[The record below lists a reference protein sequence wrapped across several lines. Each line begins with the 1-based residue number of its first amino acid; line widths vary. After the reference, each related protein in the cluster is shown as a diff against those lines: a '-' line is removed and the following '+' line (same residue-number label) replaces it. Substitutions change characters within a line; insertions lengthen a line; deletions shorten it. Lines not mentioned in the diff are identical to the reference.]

1 MIKEVL
7 LEVIDLK
14 KYFVLKKS
22 KFNMLN
28 KRIVKAVDGVSFNV
42 FKGETL
48 GFIGDSGS
56 GKTTTAWTIMKLY
69 EPSSGKIYF
78 DGEDITDLSEKEM
91 LTYRKRMQMIFQD
104 PYSSLDPRIKIGT
117 SMREPL
123 RVFNKGTVSSQ
134 KKKVKSLMKL
144 VELKLDKYN
153 CYPHQLSGGERQ
165 RVCIVRALV
174 LNPDLVICDE
184 AIASLDASIQAQIV
198 NLLRK
203 IQNEFKL
210 SYLFISHDLN
220 MISYISNHI
229 AVMYLGQI
237 VEFAPKKDLIENPL
251 HPYTRAL
258 ISSIPEVNPEVSLLS
273 HRIILK
279 GEIPSPVNPPS
290 GCYFHTRCPDATE
303 LCKNKKPE
311 LREVISGHYVAC
323 NKIFYRNRRKENVCN
338 EME

>member
-1 MIKEVL
+1 MIKNKEVL
-7 LEVIDLK
+7 LKVVDLK
-14 KYFVLKKS
+14 KHFILKKS

-48 GFIGDSGS
+48 GFIGESGS

-78 DGEDITDLSEKEM
+78 NDEDITDLSEKEM
-91 LTYRKRMQMIFQD
+91 LTYRKRMQMVFQD
-104 PYSSLDPRIKIGT
+104 PYASLNPRMTIGT

-123 RVFNKGTVSSQ
+123 RIFSKETASLQ
-134 KKKVKSLMKL
+134 KKKIESLMEV
-144 VELKLDKYN
+144 VELNLDKYN
-153 CYPHQLSGGERQ
+153 SYPHQLSGGERQ
-165 RVCIVRALV
+165 RACIVRALV
-174 LNPDLVICDE
+174 LNPDLIVYDE

-198 NLLRK
+198 NLLKK

-210 SYLFISHDLN
+210 AYLFISHDLS
-220 MISYISNHI
+220 MVNHIGDRI

-237 VEFAPKKDLIENPL
+237 VELAQKGDLIENPL
-251 HPYTRAL
+251 HPYTKAL
-258 ISSIPEVNPEVSLLS
+258 ISSIPEVDPEGSLSS

-290 GCYFHTRCPDATE
+290 GCYFHTRCPDVTE
-303 LCKNKKPE
+303 LCQNKNQNFGK
-311 LREVISGHYVAC
+311 
-323 NKIFYRNRRKENVCN
+323 
-338 EME
+338 